1 MPVMKENTSQKN
13 WRLEPGT
20 HIEWETMSVP
30 TNQMRKTHNAQSIGY
45 NTQQVDTSVVGNN

>member
-45 NTQQVDTSVVGNN
+45 NTQQVDTSVGNN